1 MSEESTKAGS
11 VAEAAGPE
19 VDGVELDGPVADGA
33 VASAEVG
40 VGVEVEAEAGP
51 GAVGESGE
59 PEVVEAA
66 QEADGGPELSA
77 GDEPAADPDPD
88 PEPEL
93 EAEADA
99 AEPEAAEVPEP
110 GAPDS
115 EAPDALQEVEAGLD
129 ALETAQPTAV
139 HETGRLVAVLRAAYP
154 PILAIVLIIA
164 VWQILYAAKIWP
176 DWKLPGPSE
185 TFSSLKSTF
194 SSGDALPS
202 VGHSVEHGAIGFCA
216 SVVIGTPLGLL
227 VGRLRPVRAGLG
239 PILSGLQSL
248 PSVAWVPPA
257 LMFFGPKPAMLY
269 AVVLAGAVPSIAV
282 GVVSGLDQV
291 PPLYLRVGRNLGARG
306 LSSVR
311 YVLLPAALPGY
322 LAGLRQGWAFSW
334 RSLLA
339 AEIIVESADLG
350 HSLGFLL
357 KNAQDSNDMA
367 GAFAAIVLIL
377 AVGVA
382 VNQLL
387 FVPLERRV
395 LRSRGLT

>member
-1 MSEESTKAGS
+1 VSEESTKAGS

-19 VDGVELDGPVADGA
+19 V
-33 VASAEVG
+33 AEAG
-40 VGVEVEAEAGP
+40 AEAGP

-66 QEADGGPELSA
+66 QEADSGPELSA
-77 GDEPAADPDPD
+77 GDEPAA
-88 PEPEL
+88 EP
-93 EAEADA
+93 
-99 AEPEAAEVPEP
+99 
-110 GAPDS
+110 

-139 HETGRLVAVLRAAYP
+139 HETGRLVAFLRAAYP

>member
-1 MSEESTKAGS
+1 VSGAQES
-11 VAEAAGPE
+11 
-19 VDGVELDGPVADGA
+19 
-33 VASAEVG
+33 
-40 VGVEVEAEAGP
+40 VEAG
-51 GAVGESGE
+51 
-59 PEVVEAA
+59 EVVEAA
-66 QEADGGPELSA
+66 
-77 GDEPAADPDPD
+77 
-88 PEPEL
+88 EPE
-93 EAEADA
+93 EPVESVGAQERQ
-99 AEPEAAEVPEP
+99 EPEERQGSEESEALEEASQDAET
-110 GAPDS
+110 A
-115 EAPDALQEVEAGLD
+115 APDALEDVEAGLD
-129 ALETAQPTAV
+129 ALETSAER
-139 HETGRLVAVLRAAYP
+139 ETSWLATVFRAAYP
-154 PILAIVLIIA
+154 PLLAVLLIIA
-164 VWQILYAAKIWP
+164 VWQVLYVAKIWP

-185 TFSSLKSTF
+185 VFTSLKAAF
-194 SSGDALPS
+194 SSGDAWPS
-202 VGHSVEHGAIGFCA
+202 VGHSAEHGAIGFGA
-216 SVVIGTPLGLL
+216 SVAIGTPLGLL
-227 VGRLRPVRAGLG
+227 VGRFRLIRAGVG

-257 LMFFGPKPAMLY
+257 LMFFGPEPAMLY
-269 AVVLAGAVPSIAV
+269 GVVLLGAVPSIAV

-306 LSSVR
+306 LASVR

-322 LAGLRQGWAFSW
+322 LAGLRQGWAFAW

-339 AEIIVESADLG
+339 AEIIVQSADLG

-395 LRSRGLT
+395 LRSRGLA